1 MGDGAPA
8 AGGMSNGA
16 PRASGVPAGVCC
28 FTLSICF
35 PMCLYRYSFLVF
47 MQSPNK

>member
-1 MGDGAPA
+1 
-8 AGGMSNGA
+8 
-16 PRASGVPAGVCC
+16 VPAGVCC